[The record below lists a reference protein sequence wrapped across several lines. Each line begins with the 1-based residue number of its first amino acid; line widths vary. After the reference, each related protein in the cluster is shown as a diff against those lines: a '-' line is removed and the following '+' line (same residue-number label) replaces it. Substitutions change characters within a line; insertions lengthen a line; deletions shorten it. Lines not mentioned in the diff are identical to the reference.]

1 MPVAV
6 VYGLSALAALVPAWL
21 YVMRGGGRVP
31 LFWALLVVALA
42 GPVSWAAVQLAG
54 RWQTGFS
61 TSLWVTIAVSIVIF
75 AAIAAVNRAAW
86 RLTPLLLPYLLLLG
100 ALAMIWQN
108 APGRPLSG
116 TAAGS
121 WLVAHIVVSELTYAL
136 ITLAAI
142 AGLAIL
148 LQERALKDKRPTTL
162 SRRLPAV
169 ADAER
174 LQVGLLVAGEAV
186 LGAGLVTGFITLHS
200 ASGTVLQLDHKM
212 VLAIVAFVV
221 IGTLLGLH
229 FLAGM
234 RGRRAAR
241 LILIAY
247 LIITLAYP
255 GVKFVTD
262 VLVGGSPS

>member
-1 MPVAV
+1 M
-6 VYGLSALAALVPAWL
+6 
-21 YVMRGGGRVP
+21 P
-31 LFWALLVVALA
+31 LFWALLAVALA
-42 GPVSWAAVQLAG
+42 GPVSWTAVQLAG

-61 TSLWVTIAVSIVIF
+61 ASLWLTIAVAIVIF
-75 AAIAAVNRAAW
+75 AAIAAVNRVAW
-86 RLTPLLLPYLLLLG
+86 RLAPLLLPYLLLLG
-100 ALAMIWQN
+100 VLAMIWQN

-116 TAAGS
+116 AAAES
-121 WLVAHIVVSELTYAL
+121 WLIAHIVVSELTYAL
-136 ITLAAI
+136 ITLGAI

-148 LQERALKDKRPTTL
+148 LQERALKAKRPTALT
-162 SRRLPAV
+162 RRLPAV

-186 LGAGLVTGFITLHS
+186 LGAGLVTGFITLYS
-200 ASGTVLQLDHKM
+200 ASGTVLRLDHKT

-229 FLAGM
+229 FLAGL

-247 LIITLAYP
+247 LIISLAYP

-262 VLVGGSPS
+262 VLAGG